1 MAVASGSVTSRPPA
15 AEDLLA
21 RWRECFR
28 SADFEALS
36 ELYHQEAFL
45 SGGRVT
51 PSIGREEIRGYF
63 DAIEPTED
71 ADVRF
76 TEVQSRLIAPT
87 ALVVLTRAEFIANG
101 VSLPTRL
108 TQVWMEDWAEWV
120 IACHQVTPLAA
131 LRPP

>member
-1 MAVASGSVTSRPPA
+1 MAVASKSGARGTPA

-21 RWRECFR
+21 QWRECFR
-28 SADFEALS
+28 SANLEALTD
-36 ELYHQEAFL
+36 LYHREAFL

-63 DAIEPTED
+63 DALEPTDD

-76 TEVQSRLIAPT
+76 TEVRSRLIAPT
-87 ALVVLTRAEFIANG
+87 ALAVLSRAEFIAND

-108 TQVWMEDWAEWV
+108 TQVWVDDWAGWV

-131 LRPP
+131 LRAT